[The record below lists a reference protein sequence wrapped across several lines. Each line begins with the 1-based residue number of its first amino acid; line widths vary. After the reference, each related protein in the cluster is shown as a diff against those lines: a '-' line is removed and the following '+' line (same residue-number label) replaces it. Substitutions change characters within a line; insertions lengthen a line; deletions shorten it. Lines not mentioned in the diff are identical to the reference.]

1 MLEFQRMQEHYAKK
15 NQPAPYKTL
24 AGFRRARRLRAAE
37 YKENR
42 KVWGT
47 MQETVPNNL
56 TDWKLSGKMGIE
68 PNPQAKVDC
77 AVSWKV
83 INKKEHKDKVERF
96 VGNNAVGKTVSK
108 IETEVLKHRQG
119 TEHEDLYLIDART
132 GKKVAQNVNSSELLK
147 VGKTKEMS
155 DILSADDGKDYVLVH
170 NHPYSSPPSVAD
182 FNSLLKHP
190 KIKYGIIVGHNG
202 KVYKYTAPCAE
213 IREEDLEF
221 LVKHYR
227 GLKYS
232 QATAEEKAYNSMMKK
247 YKFKLEVLN
256 NDR

>member
-1 MLEFQRMQEHYAKK
+1 M
-15 NQPAPYKTL
+15 
-24 AGFRRARRLRAAE
+24 
-37 YKENR
+37 
-42 KVWGT
+42 
-47 MQETVPNNL
+47 
-56 TDWKLSGKMGIE
+56 
-68 PNPQAKVDC
+68 
-77 AVSWKV
+77 
-83 INKKEHKDKVERF
+83 
-96 VGNNAVGKTVSK
+96 GNNAVGKTVSK

-147 VGKTKEMS
+147 IGKTKEMS

-213 IREEDLEF
+213 IREEDLAISI
-221 LVKHYR
+221 KHYR
-227 GLKYS
+227 KLNYS
-232 QATAEEKAYNSMMKK
+232 SDTAEEMAYKDLAKK
-247 YKFKLEVLN
+247 FRFSLEELKN
-256 NDR
+256 EKK